1 MFYKVLK
8 NVNLQIFSL
17 PMGEFTMINNRNE
30 EAVIMT
36 AFLFYKFV
44 VIVRQYTAQ
53 PVDYGLGENGEG
65 GGSMGTVSG
74 LGELSNNQ
82 SF

>member
-1 MFYKVLK
+1 
-8 NVNLQIFSL
+8 
-17 PMGEFTMINNRNE
+17 
-30 EAVIMT
+30 MT